1 MLQVFATAKMQM
13 FIVRSRSEFLM
24 IFGTGA
30 NRGPDFACKGSWD
43 ESHVSEETDS
53 ASLRRTCWRDYGD

>member
-30 NRGPDFACKGSWD
+30 NRGPDFAFARVRRNGFCK
-43 ESHVSEETDS
+43 S
-53 ASLRRTCWRDYGD
+53 ASNLLARLR